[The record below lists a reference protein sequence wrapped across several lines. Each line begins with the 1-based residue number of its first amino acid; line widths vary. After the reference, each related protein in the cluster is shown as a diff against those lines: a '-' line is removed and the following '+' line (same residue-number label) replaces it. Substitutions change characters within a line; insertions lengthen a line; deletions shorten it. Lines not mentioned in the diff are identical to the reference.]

1 MSEGGDEKWT
11 GAVGDIVRA
20 VDEKMKLEDE
30 HVKYEN
36 NEGCAQPPGK
46 KKSTQGD
53 SNDQRI
59 IRSVHTHQKKKNKML

>member
-1 MSEGGDEKWT
+1 MSEGGDEWT

-36 NEGCAQPPGK
+36 NEGGGNPKEK
-46 KKSTQGD
+46 KTSTHGE

-59 IRSVHTHQKKKNKML
+59 IR